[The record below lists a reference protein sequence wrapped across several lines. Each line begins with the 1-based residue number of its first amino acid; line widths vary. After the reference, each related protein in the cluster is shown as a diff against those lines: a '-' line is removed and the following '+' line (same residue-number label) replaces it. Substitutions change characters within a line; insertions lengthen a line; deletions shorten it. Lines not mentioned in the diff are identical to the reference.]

1 MSCRVSL
8 SIIPEFQCPDLSSMS
23 NAWCDNLII
32 HYELSSDDSSNYSD
46 VSGRTDQKIN
56 DLSGNNNFAYRG
68 DSSGT

>member
-1 MSCRVSL
+1 
-8 SIIPEFQCPDLSSMS
+8 MS

-68 DSSGT
+68 DSSGS